1 MRDGLDDERDP
12 APIGCPAW
20 RVAGHGLTVAKRKE
34 REESNVCSILWHTR
48 FMAIVP
54 AEPEPRH
61 VWVKGAS
68 DYGPTRPGLIL
79 NWQYAPVH
87 NATTPSWVA
96 LVLVAPFPDAA
107 LIEWVSADR
116 LIGIRDLH
124 PPMDTD
130 SPRRRHVW
138 VDGSGGYRRPGLV
151 ISWRRNG
158 GGWEAYVAIGSDGS
172 VLLTWEPANQLHP
185 VTDDRPAS
193 LTPRPPEERR

>member
-1 MRDGLDDERDP
+1 MRLTPTVETWHRDRDPTRDEQLVTPTAPALMLDGLDDERDP
-12 APIGCPAW
+12 TPIRCPAW

-34 REESNVCSILWHTR
+34 REESNVYSILWHTR

-96 LVLVAPFPDAA
+96 LVLVAPFPDAV

-116 LIGIRDLH
+116 LIGIRD
-124 PPMDTD
+124 P
-130 SPRRRHVW
+130 SPA
-138 VDGSGGYRRPGLV
+138 DG
-151 ISWRRNG
+151 
-158 GGWEAYVAIGSDGS
+158 
-172 VLLTWEPANQLHP
+172 H
-185 VTDDRPAS
+185 
-193 LTPRPPEERR
+193 